1 MLPAAPPIDRPVE
14 GSGAALKRQILRATV
29 SAALAAWLLFVPTV
43 AASEVPVGT
52 RHSAEIEAL
61 TARFAPLAAEK
72 GRKLVIFDQD
82 REVHALAA
90 LAAADPRDG
99 LDGNSIGS
107 FGTLREASSTGH
119 EIGST
124 SCRDRVCQYV

>member
-29 SAALAAWLLFVPTV
+29 SDALAAGLLFVPTV

-72 GRKLVIFDQD
+72 GRKLVIFDQG
-82 REVHALAA
+82 RAVHALAD
-90 LAAADPRDG
+90 LAAVDPRDG
-99 LDGNSIGS
+99 LDGSTNRT
-107 FGTLREASSTGH
+107 FGRLREESF
-119 EIGST
+119 
-124 SCRDRVCQYV
+124 RVQKRVVS